1 MSLNLLKTNQSENQT
16 CKTVTK
22 ISKINT
28 VKTDPAMV
36 AWFAKASVSH
46 LVDSDLSANGGSNPV
61 WGRNYM
67 VP

>member
-1 MSLNLLKTNQSENQT
+1 
-16 CKTVTK
+16 
-22 ISKINT
+22 
-28 VKTDPAMV
+28 MV

-61 WGRNYM
+61 WGQNYM